1 MNSQLGAGFDPAVAP
16 RGRVHEV
23 PRAVIKLYTN
33 LRCFLSLLS
42 ESHNCGVTSVGAKA
56 DLRPAEGRPKVGLL
70 KGSTQT
76 SPQRPT

>member
-1 MNSQLGAGFDPAVAP
+1 MRAEFAP
-16 RGRVHEV
+16 LHDV
-23 PRAVIKLYTN
+23 PRALMKLYPN
-33 LRCFLSLLS
+33 LRCFIFLLS
-42 ESHNCGVTSVGAKA
+42 ESHNCGVASDGTKA